1 MESEE
6 ELFLRQDAAFLETPE
21 GVLLRGGGEDFFLKG
36 KSAYRWLT
44 ALAPAL
50 SVGCTPERLCAG
62 LDAERG
68 TAVRRLLAQLVQS
81 GFLRVRRVEP
91 AGVLDEATRSRFAEQ
106 LAFLAHHTDTPRAA
120 FRKVREARVLA
131 VGDGPAAASAVRL
144 LLRNG
149 VRQVALCGS
158 VDEAPD
164 GLELFPGQ
172 DAAAVLGRAASWHP
186 DALLVLPEGPSAGL
200 VAALADHAAQRGL
213 LFLAGCAR
221 AGRLLLGPL
230 VRQGATGNSCWH
242 CLQLRIARTGMSVAP
257 EESPFELYPAVSAA
271 AGSELAAELFKSLS
285 GCIESELASGVV
297 IRDPL
302 SLESVREP
310 LAAHPECPR
319 CGQEESLDEG
329 IDRILEFASGR
340 HDLPR
345 DDEERAAGQAAAL
358 APTLGPLAE
367 CDDQELPQLLVKTGR
382 VRAPDTTDPGAVRHA
397 YGYSFATLEAARI
410 DAVERMVRR
419 TAVDDRTPSF
429 LPKTLGTWEQLTD
442 EGSDALSAARFG
454 TRRPS
459 TAPGDGPGPG
469 PGLAKASAQDGS
481 AEKST
486 WVPAFSLSR
495 RTLTW
500 IPQHIAFGPAGT
512 DRVGTDS
519 AGAAV
524 GYGAGAT
531 FEETALAGVLS
542 VLLHERVEAGLRGEV
557 TVQALELT
565 AAEHAGKELSI
576 LPALRRLAGALH
588 FGELPAPDPAEP
600 ARVVV
605 ARAEPPTGSG
615 RRPVQVAA
623 IGLTRAEALLGAVLE
638 LAGLLQPPYDTPRL
652 DSARALV
659 CPDAWPWPAAPAEP
673 VPAESALSA
682 SEAVDLAGLL
692 AALGRR
698 GREAVLVSTLPM
710 AVAAGL
716 PALTGRVLLTR

>member
-1 MESEE
+1 MDSE

-36 KSAYRWLT
+36 TSAYRWLT

-50 SVGCTPERLCAG
+50 SVGCTAERLCAG
-62 LDAERG
+62 LDADRAA
-68 TAVRRLLAQLVQS
+68 AVRRLLAQLVRS

-91 AGVLDEATRSRFAEQ
+91 EGVLDAATRSRFAEQ
-106 LAFLAHHTDTPRAA
+106 ISYLAHHTDTPQAA
-120 FRKVREARVLA
+120 FRKVREARVLV
-131 VGDGPAAASAVRL
+131 VGEGPGAASAVRL

-158 VDEAPD
+158 VDDAPD
-164 GLELFPGQ
+164 DLEVFPGQ
-172 DAAAVLGRAASWHP
+172 DDAAVLARAASWRP

-200 VAALADHAAQRGL
+200 VAALADHAAQRGP
-213 LFLAGCAR
+213 LFLAGHAT
-221 AGRLLLGPL
+221 ADRLLLGPL
-230 VRQGATGNSCWH
+230 VRHGATRDSCWH
-242 CLQLRIARTGMSVAP
+242 CLRLRTARTGTTEASGTSAARGEPPV
-257 EESPFELYPAVSAA
+257 ELFPAVSAA
-271 AGSELAAELFKSLS
+271 AGSELAAELFRTLS
-285 GCIESELASGVV
+285 GCIESELVNGVV
-297 IRDPL
+297 LRDPL
-302 SLESVREP
+302 SLESTREP
-310 LAAHPECPR
+310 LAVHPSCPH
-319 CGQEESLDEG
+319 CNHEESLDECT
-329 IDRILEFASGR
+329 DRILELSSGR

-345 DDEERAAGQAAAL
+345 DSEQRAAAQTAAL
-358 APTLGPLAE
+358 APTLGPLADY
-367 CDDQELPQLLVKTGR
+367 DDQELPQLLVKTGR
-382 VRAPDTTDPGAVRHA
+382 VRAPATRAGATTDPGTARHA
-397 YGYSFATLEAARI
+397 YGFSFATLEAARI

-419 TAVDDRTPSF
+419 TAADDRTPSS

-454 TRRPS
+454 TRRRPA
-459 TAPGDGPGPG
+459 APGDGP
-469 PGLAKASAQDGS
+469 

-500 IPQHIAFGPAGT
+500 IPQHIAFAPA
-512 DRVGTDS
+512 GTDS

-557 TVQALELT
+557 TVQPLELT
-565 AAEHAGKELSI
+565 TEERDSKELSI
-576 LPALRRLAGALH
+576 LPALRRSAGEPR

-605 ARAEPPTGSG
+605 ARAEPPTGG
-615 RRPVQVAA
+615 RRRPVQVAA
-623 IGLTRAEALLGAVLE
+623 IGLTRAEALHTAVLE
-638 LAGLLQPPYDTPRL
+638 LAGLLQLPYDTPRL
-652 DSARALV
+652 DSARSLV
-659 CPDAWPWPAAPAEP
+659 CPASWPPLPALPECALPASAPP
-673 VPAESALSA
+673 ESG
-682 SEAVDLAGLL
+682 AVDLAGLL
-692 AALGRR
+692 AALARR
-698 GREAVLVSTLPM
+698 GREAVLVSTLPP